1 MLRQIPEMEREYAGV
16 LTQTEAQYQ
25 LWRGRMQ
32 AAQATNPLLKGLWP
46 AFENMV
52 DLGRAT
58 VVQRAMVS
66 AGLTVLQSGPEFLPT
81 YPDPATGQPFQ
92 YQQTAD
98 GFQLQSVYQRK
109 GQPITMVFRH
119 AD

>member
-1 MLRQIPEMEREYAGV
+1 M
-16 LTQTEAQYQ
+16 LTQTETQYQ
-25 LWRGRMQ
+25 LWLGRMQ
-32 AAQATNPLLKGLWP
+32 AAQTTNLFLKMLWP
-46 AFENMV
+46 ALENVV
-52 DLGRAT
+52 DRARAT

-66 AGLTVLQSGPEFLPT
+66 AGLTVLQSGPEALST